1 MLTACR
7 HTLVLFKSP
16 PGRVALSVCA
26 GLELRPIES
35 ARSQFPKPPDTLRDR
50 FPTARPSLTS
60 RLRTGCQGGAPVPAG
75 CIAYQYP
82 ERAYRQTAAAR
93 LR

>member
-26 GLELRPIES
+26 VLELRPVETILE
-35 ARSQFPKPPDTLRDR
+35 QFRTPPATLRDR
-50 FPTARPSLTS
+50 FPTALPSLTS
-60 RLRTGCQGGAPVPAG
+60 WLRTGCQGGSPVLTG